1 MPSCPPR
8 TLLARLRASVR
19 LAVFVLL
26 VFTLKIGAVVAC
38 ATHDFADVGVGAGG
52 SQAAV
57 MKVLPAAGTDVDL
70 TTTTLGHAAT
80 CIHCG
85 CYHAAA
91 VVPVAYLFLAVT
103 ANALTVRTAGLSSSA
118 SPPLELRPPIV

>member
-1 MPSCPPR
+1 MPSRPPR
-8 TLLARLRASVR
+8 TLLARLRASAHP
-19 LAVFVLL
+19 AVFALL

-38 ATHDFADVGVGAGG
+38 ATHDFADVGVGTVV
-52 SQAAV
+52 SQVAV
-57 MKVLPAAGTDVDL
+57 MKVLPAAGTEVDL

-80 CIHCG
+80 CTHCA

-103 ANALTVRTAGLSSSA
+103 ANALTVRTAGLLPSA